1 MREIFK
7 EITHLEPLDVFY
19 VGERYKTIFDYPA
32 HCHEEYEL
40 NFVENAAGVVR
51 TIGDNREKI
60 GNLDLVLM
68 TGSKLVHVW
77 DQAGCPQ
84 HDMHEITI
92 HIAPDTFHGT
102 LMDKGALVSIRHML
116 ERAQRGLAFPE
127 AAIQIVREDIVNLAH
142 STDSFASVIRLL
154 NLLYRL
160 SLVKDAK
167 ELSSSSFIDAEDS
180 NEDDRIRQVKNF
192 VATNYMNDIH
202 LQELADIVCMS
213 AESFSRF
220 FRHRTGRT
228 PNRYIIDYRLGVA
241 ARMLLNTKLSVSE
254 IGFSCGFNTLSHF
267 NRLFRESKGC
277 TPSEF
282 RERF

>member
-1 MREIFK
+1 MREVFN

-51 TIGDNREKI
+51 TIGDSRETI

-77 DQAGCPQ
+77 DQGTCPE
-84 HDMHEITI
+84 HEMYEITI
-92 HIAPDTFHGT
+92 HIAPDPFHGS
-102 LMDKGALVSIRHML
+102 LIDKRALVSIRHML

-167 ELSSSSFIDAEDS
+167 ELSSSSFVDAEEG
-180 NEDDRIRQVKNF
+180 NEDERIRQVKDF
-192 VATNYMNDIH
+192 VAANYMKDIR

-220 FRHRTGRT
+220 FHNRTGRT